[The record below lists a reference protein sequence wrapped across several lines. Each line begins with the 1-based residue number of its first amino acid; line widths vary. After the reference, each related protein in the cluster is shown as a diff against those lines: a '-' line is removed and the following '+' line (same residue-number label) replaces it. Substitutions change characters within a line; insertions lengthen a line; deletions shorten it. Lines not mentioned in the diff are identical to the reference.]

1 MLLPQ
6 SFSKLGKV
14 FFTSA
19 LPLIIT
25 TLPTAAKAAQKFDAL
40 YVFGDSLSD
49 TGNVFETSGDQFPP
63 SPYFEGRFSNGP
75 NWIDY
80 LGEDL
85 GLSPSLVTGSASS
98 TEGINFAFG
107 GATTGSDNTIALTSS
122 VFAGLPSLQ
131 QEISYFTGRVPTADP
146 DALYIVWAGA
156 NDYLP
161 TQGSFVPS
169 TSPDVPLENLSN
181 AVTSLANVG
190 AKNIMVVNLPDL
202 GITPVATSVDQSLP
216 GTSAALCAV
225 SEAHNAGLKTTLN
238 DLSQNLDINI
248 IPLYVDSLFE
258 KISDNPGEFGLT
270 NVTDSCLNISNG
282 TVCSD
287 QKEHLFW
294 DSYHPTTA
302 VHQILAEQAF
312 SVLESQAVPEPAA
325 EWGVLAPGVLGMGG
339 LLRQK
344 QKKANKVK
352 L

>member
-1 MLLPQ
+1 MFFQQGFLR
-6 SFSKLGKV
+6 LGRV
-14 FFTSA
+14 FAITA
-19 LPLIIT
+19 LPLVIT

-49 TGNVFETSGDQFPP
+49 TGNVFEASGDQFPP

-80 LGEDL
+80 LGQDL
-85 GLSPSLVTGSASS
+85 GLSPSLATGSANS

-107 GATTGSDNTIALTSS
+107 GATTGSDNTLALTSP
-122 VFAGLPSLQ
+122 VFADLPSLQ
-131 QEISYFTGRVPTADP
+131 QEIRSFTSLAPTADP

-169 TSPDVPLENLSN
+169 TSPDVPLANLSN

-202 GITPVATSVDQSLP
+202 GVTPVATSVDQSLP
-216 GTSAALCAV
+216 GTAAAISAV

-258 KISDNPGEFGLT
+258 KVRDNPGEFGFT
-270 NVTDSCLNISNG
+270 NVTDSCLNLSNR
-282 TVCSD
+282 TLCSNPN
-287 QKEHLFW
+287 EYLFW

-302 VHQILAEQAF
+302 VHQLVAEQAF
-312 SVLESQAVPEPAA
+312 SVLESQPVPEPSA
-325 EWGVLAPGVLGMGG
+325 EWGVLALGVLGIGG
-339 LLRQK
+339 LLRHQHL
-344 QKKANKVK
+344 Q
-352 L
+352 